1 MAIAETLPAVCW
13 AERSTCGR
21 GGTEGGPIVA
31 QALHRVSVVA
41 QPVAR
46 GVGQQFRQM
55 FSGDNPGPITLR
67 DAPMLDPA
75 LLRNQPA
82 DLAARLKAT
91 RGYDLNVADLL
102 LLETERKQ
110 IQVRTQEL
118 QNLRNTK
125 SKQIGMLKAKGEDV
139 SAVMAEVAAFGDEL
153 KQCEIDLAD
162 RLAKIEAIAAGIP
175 NLPHES
181 VPQGNDEHDNVEQH
195 RWGTPRA
202 FDFEVKDHVELGA
215 RHGWLDGETAA
226 KLSGARFTVL
236 RGQLARL
243 HRALAQFMLDLHTG
257 EHGYEETNVPL
268 LVNADALFGTGNL
281 PKFEEDLFATAGTS
295 LTEGGLY
302 HLNQMVDIIQAAD
315 GGAIDGSVFGA
326 LAEVVRD
333 TKDRYLIPTS
343 EVPLTN
349 IVRDEILDAERLP
362 LRMTAHSM
370 CFRAEAGSAGRDTR
384 GMIRQ
389 HQFEKVE
396 LVSIAKPE
404 ESDAEHERMTHAAE
418 TVLEKL
424 GLPYRK
430 VLLCTGD
437 MGFAAQKTYDL
448 EVWLPSQNTYREI
461 SSCSNCGD
469 FQARRMQARWRN
481 PATGKP
487 ELVHTLNGSGVAV
500 GRALIAVMENYQN
513 ADGSITVPEVLR
525 AYMGGVSAI
534 A

>member
-1 MAIAETLPAVCW
+1 
-13 AERSTCGR
+13 
-21 GGTEGGPIVA
+21 
-31 QALHRVSVVA
+31 
-41 QPVAR
+41 
-46 GVGQQFRQM
+46 
-55 FSGDNPGPITLR
+55 
-67 DAPMLDPA
+67 MLDPV

-82 DLAARLKAT
+82 DLAARLKET

-110 IQVRTQEL
+110 LQVRTQEL

-153 KQCEIDLAD
+153 KASEARLEII
-162 RLAKIEAIAAGIP
+162 KGEIEAIAAGIP

-181 VPQGNDEHDNVEQH
+181 VPPGADEAGNVEQT
-195 RWGTPRA
+195 RWGTPRS

-243 HRALAQFMLDLHTG
+243 HRALAQFMLDLHSN

-268 LVNADALFGTGNL
+268 LVNADSMRGTGQL
-281 PKFEEDLFATAGTS
+281 PKFEEDLFSTAVG
-295 LTEGGLY
+295 EGE
-302 HLNQMVDIIQAAD
+302 AA
-315 GGAIDGSVFGA
+315 S
-326 LAEVVRD
+326 
-333 TKDRYLIPTS
+333 KRYLIPTS

-349 IVRDEILDAERLP
+349 IVRDEIVDAEKMP

-396 LVSIAKPE
+396 LVTIAKPD
-404 ESDAEHERMTHAAE
+404 ESDAEHERMTRCAE

-437 MGFAAQKTYDL
+437 MGFSAQKTYDL

-481 PATGKP
+481 QATGKP

-500 GRALIAVMENYQN
+500 GRAMIAVMENYQN

-525 AYMGGVSAI
+525 GYMGGAERI